1 MQLILAVLT
10 TPRLAL
16 RPFRDDEARAVVS
29 GDVSGLTPGEGWPHA
44 DTVDGLAMAIAGGHP
59 PGWLVLLDGA
69 VIGDGGLHG
78 VVDSGGAV
86 EIGYGVAAPFRG
98 LGYGS
103 EVVKAIADWL
113 LVQPAVHFVH
123 AHTLIENSASRRVL
137 EKAAFRHVSDA
148 DGQAHYV
155 RNE

>member
-78 VVDSGGAV
+78 VVDSGGTV

-103 EVVKAIADWL
+103 EVVKAIAD
-113 LVQPAVHFVH
+113 
-123 AHTLIENSASRRVL
+123 
-137 EKAAFRHVSDA
+137 
-148 DGQAHYV
+148 
-155 RNE
+155 